1 MWTLVISITTGL
13 VFTVLTGVLVLFYFL
28 PHKLIRLSFLIR
40 QYHAGMKINYVGD
53 EEMIFCYGERNRP
66 QANKPSIVFV
76 HGFSSS
82 KDQWISCFKGLPQD
96 LHMIA
101 LDLPGHG
108 FSSFPPEDVQL
119 GIEYVVHTLNKF
131 LKLVGLFDHKIH
143 LVGSSLGGAIVG
155 LYATK
160 HPERVA
166 KVTMICPAM
175 QTPVDSDF
183 AVKLKE
189 ALAEGHE
196 KLSFNDSVLLANN
209 IEGLK
214 NLLECSCYN
223 KSALKISDQFFKGFL
238 TLRLP
243 KMEFYLRLF
252 KAITTEEN
260 FDLLANIAHEIVVP
274 SQLIWGKQ
282 DELIHVS
289 GADVLSARLPNCY
302 YVDIID
308 NCGHAVDLDRP
319 GILNK
324 HLLKFIREDCCK
336 EINTKKSD

>member
-1 MWTLVISITTGL
+1 MWTLVISITTAL

-82 KDQWISCFKGLPQD
+82 KDQWISCFKVRVDRLVCSVVCFP
-96 LHMIA
+96 
-101 LDLPGHG
+101 
-108 FSSFPPEDVQL
+108 FSVLIFSHVSK
-119 GIEYVVHTLNKF
+119 YSKF

-319 GILNK
+319 GTLNK
-324 HLLKFIREDCCK
+324 HLLKFIREECRN
-336 EINTKKSD
+336 ESNTKKSD

>member
-1 MWTLVISITTGL
+1 MSMQESLILARQHQGMDCHVHARVPNPGKTASRNGLPCQCKKIS
-13 VFTVLTGVLVLFYFL
+13 
-28 PHKLIRLSFLIR
+28 RIR
-40 QYHAGMKINYVGD
+40 QYYAGMKINYVGD

-82 KDQWISCFKGLPQD
+82 KDQWISCFK
-96 LHMIA
+96 
-101 LDLPGHG
+101 
-108 FSSFPPEDVQL
+108 
-119 GIEYVVHTLNKF
+119 
-131 LKLVGLFDHKIH
+131 
-143 LVGSSLGGAIVG
+143 
-155 LYATK
+155 
-160 HPERVA
+160 
-166 KVTMICPAM
+166 
-175 QTPVDSDF
+175 
-183 AVKLKE
+183 
-189 ALAEGHE
+189 
-196 KLSFNDSVLLANN
+196 
-209 IEGLK
+209 
-214 NLLECSCYN
+214 
-223 KSALKISDQFFKGFL
+223 FFKGFL

-319 GILNK
+319 GTLNK